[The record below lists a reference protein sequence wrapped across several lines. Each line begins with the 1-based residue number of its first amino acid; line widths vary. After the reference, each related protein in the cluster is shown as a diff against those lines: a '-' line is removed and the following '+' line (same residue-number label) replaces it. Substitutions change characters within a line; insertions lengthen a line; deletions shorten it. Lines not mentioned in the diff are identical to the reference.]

1 MGADDGAGAAPVV
14 NEYPGGYDDWL
25 AQSKSQ
31 AKATMKIP
39 VTKAKEGKAATEKF
53 VPAEKAP
60 TRRKLSYQEEKELA
74 ALPAKIERL
83 ESRQDEL
90 YTLMAD
96 PAFFKGN
103 PVDIKQSKDELEKIE
118 DELAM
123 LKETIDYL
131 EKLLKDVEN
140 G

>member
-1 MGADDGAGAAPVV
+1 M
-14 NEYPGGYDDWL
+14 
-25 AQSKSQ
+25 
-31 AKATMKIP
+31 
-39 VTKAKEGKAATEKF
+39 
-53 VPAEKAP
+53 
-60 TRRKLSYQEEKELA
+60 A

-118 DELAM
+118 DEL
-123 LKETIDYL
+123 LQTFERWEFLEDSRIKE
-131 EKLLKDVEN
+131 
-140 G
+140 